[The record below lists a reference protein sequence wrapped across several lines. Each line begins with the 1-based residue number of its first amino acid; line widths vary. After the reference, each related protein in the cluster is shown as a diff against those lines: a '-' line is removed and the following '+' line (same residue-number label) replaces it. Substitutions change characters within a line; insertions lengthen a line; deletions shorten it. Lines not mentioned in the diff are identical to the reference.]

1 MTRDGGSWVGIVQRP
16 WFDRRP
22 VWALATASALF
33 AGIFLLRCS
42 VGDAADAI
50 AMLYVLPI
58 SLVAISHGRRAGL
71 AAGALAVVLLVAWV
85 LIADVAIAPLGWL
98 SRVVPL
104 LLIGGLIGG
113 ASERMRAAE
122 LTERRAA
129 AMALLQLD
137 GAEIND
143 SIVQHLAAAKWA
155 IERGDVERGAAILDE
170 AIATGQQLVTRVLGE
185 DSAIPADMRRRH
197 RPTAR

>member
-1 MTRDGGSWVGIVQRP
+1 MTHDGGSWVGIVQRP
-16 WFDRRP
+16 WFYRRP

-33 AGIFLLRCS
+33 TGIFLLRCN
-42 VGDAADAI
+42 VDDATDAI

-71 AAGALAVVLLVAWV
+71 AAGALAVALLFAWV

-113 ASERMRAAE
+113 ASERTRAAE

-155 IERGDVERGAAILDE
+155 IERGDVERAAAILDE

-185 DSAIPADMRRRH
+185 DSAVPADLRRRH